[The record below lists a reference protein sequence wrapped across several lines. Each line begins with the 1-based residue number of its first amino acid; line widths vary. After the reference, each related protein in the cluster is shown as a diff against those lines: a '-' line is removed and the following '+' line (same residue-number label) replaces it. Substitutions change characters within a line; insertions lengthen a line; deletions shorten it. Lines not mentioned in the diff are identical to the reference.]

1 MKNLLGILL
10 LILLLLQISLWS
22 GTGSLQDIHRLE
34 QNILAQEQENAQ
46 LQARNDALRQEVAD
60 LKTGQDA
67 MEERARN
74 ELGLIRKGET
84 YYLINDNSAPL
95 LRVNPA
101 ENEAAQ

>member
-1 MKNLLGILL
+1 MKYLLGALL
-10 LILLLLQISLWS
+10 LILLLLQVSLWS

-34 QNILAQEQENAQ
+34 QSILAQEKLNAE

-84 YYLINDNSAPL
+84 YYLINDDPAPL
-95 LRVNPA
+95 LRVTPA
-101 ENEAAQ
+101 GNETAQ